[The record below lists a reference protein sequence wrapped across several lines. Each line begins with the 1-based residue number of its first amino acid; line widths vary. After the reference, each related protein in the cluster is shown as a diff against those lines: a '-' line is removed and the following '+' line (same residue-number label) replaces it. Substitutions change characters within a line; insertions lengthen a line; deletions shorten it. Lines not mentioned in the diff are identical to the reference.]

1 MSSFTKELRVKV
13 LEDGA
18 RYEVL
23 DEFVYYRDNNGDF
36 KIRVEEGFVT
46 DFASVPR
53 IFWSVFPPFGR
64 YTKAAVLH
72 DRLCVAFH
80 NKETWSKLT
89 PELDKLPSNYHN
101 KVVTRKEAD
110 EVFLEAMKAIK
121 VGKFT
126 RTCLYY
132 SVRLFGIIVYG
143 KNN

>member
-13 LEDGA
+13 LDNGA
-18 RYEVL
+18 HYEVL
-23 DEFVYYRDNNGDF
+23 DEFVYYRNSNGDF

-53 IFWSVFPPFGR
+53 LFWSIFPPFGK

-89 PELDKLPSNYHN
+89 TDLSTLPSEYHN

-110 EVFLEAMKAIK
+110 EVFKEAMEAIK
-121 VGKFT
+121 VNKVT
-126 RTCLYY
+126 RWFLYT
-132 SVRLFGIIVYG
+132 SVRLFGIFAYG
-143 KNN
+143 KKA

>member
-23 DEFVYYRDNNGDF
+23 DEFVYYRDNDGNI
-36 KIRVEEGFVT
+36 KLRVEEGFVT

-53 IFWSVFPPFGR
+53 LFWSIFPPFGR

-80 NKETWSKLT
+80 NKETWSKITSDL
-89 PELDKLPSNYHN
+89 EKLPAEYHN

-110 EVFLEAMKAIK
+110 DIFLEAMKAIK
-121 VGKFT
+121 VNKVT
-126 RTCLYY
+126 RWFLYN
-132 SVRLFGIIVYG
+132 SVRLYGIFAYG
-143 KNN
+143 KKA

>member
-13 LEDGA
+13 LDNGA
-18 RYEVL
+18 HYEVL
-23 DEFVYYRDNNGDF
+23 DEFVYYRDSDGNI
-36 KIRVEEGFVT
+36 KIKVEEGFVT

-53 IFWSVFPPFGR
+53 LFWSIFPPFGK

-89 PELDKLPSNYHN
+89 TDLSTLPSEYHN

-110 EVFLEAMKAIK
+110 EVFKEAMEAIK
-121 VGKFT
+121 VNKVT
-126 RTCLYY
+126 RWFLYT
-132 SVRLFGIIVYG
+132 SVRLFGIFAYG
-143 KNN
+143 KKA